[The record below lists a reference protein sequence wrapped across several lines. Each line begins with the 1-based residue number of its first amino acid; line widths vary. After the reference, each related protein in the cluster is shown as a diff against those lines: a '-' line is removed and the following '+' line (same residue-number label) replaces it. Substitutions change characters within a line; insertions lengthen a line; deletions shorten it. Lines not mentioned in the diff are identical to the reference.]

1 MISGSIF
8 ISFLVHW
15 ESSATTEEQAESQ
28 REPAELL
35 SIVRNLLNQTMA
47 EYNKQNFT
55 GAADL
60 ADVAYI
66 DNFEFLEA
74 PLERQNETLMEVTEV
89 MLRED
94 LGRLIDQ
101 RAQPQQLQELSN
113 EIKQRLAQAEQ
124 LLVSN
129 SRHVRDQTSNPL
141 F

>member
-1 MISGSIF
+1 
-8 ISFLVHW
+8 
-15 ESSATTEEQAESQ
+15 
-28 REPAELL
+28 
-35 SIVRNLLNQTMA
+35 MA

-60 ADVAYI
+60 DDVAYI

-113 EIKQRLAQAEQ
+113 Y
-124 LLVSN
+124 
-129 SRHVRDQTSNPL
+129 
-141 F
+141 